1 MASNRQPKRPAD
13 LTGTSGE
20 MKLVEMACLAG
31 LSSTAGKS
39 AGRIMHEEVR
49 MYGTRVH
56 IHPSVLC
63 NDAWKN
69 IHSLQRARRDV
80 LCTRAHPSSV
90 CIGASKRHTPRHHA
104 RGVCAFVYILLFVV
118 RIYA

>member
-1 MASNRQPKRPAD
+1 MASSRQPNRPAD

-49 MYGTRVH
+49 
-56 IHPSVLC
+56 S
-63 NDAWKN
+63 
-69 IHSLQRARRDV
+69 
-80 LCTRAHPSSV
+80 CTCV
-90 CIGASKRHTPRHHA
+90 VYEY
-104 RGVCAFVYILLFVV
+104 RGKAIVY
-118 RIYA
+118 R